1 MKRRERNEASKD
13 KILKAA
19 IEEFGTKSYERAS
32 LNNICNDNNISKG
45 LIYHYFKN
53 KDELY
58 LSCVKTCIDEFV
70 CFFNNEERHYS
81 DFQKDIKTYLDLRN
95 RFFCNNPLFSNIF
108 FGTVLQPPVHLKEEI
123 KKLRAEI
130 DMLNI
135 QHYKNAISNIPLRD
149 GITEEEAIEYF
160 LIFQEMFNGY
170 FQSKAYEFSD
180 FNSLIEAHEMKL
192 SKILDIM
199 LYGVVKEDK

>member
-1 MKRRERNEASKD
+1 MKQRERNEASKD

-19 IEEFGTKSYERAS
+19 IAEFGTKIYENAS

-58 LSCVKTCIDEFV
+58 LCCVKTCIDEFID
-70 CFFNNEERHYS
+70 FLNNEERHYS

-95 RFFCNNPLFSNIF
+95 QFFSNNPLFSNIF
-108 FGTVLQPPVHLKEEI
+108 FGTVLQPPVHLKDEI
-123 KKLRAEI
+123 KKLRTEL
-130 DMLNI
+130 DMLNV
-135 QHYKNAISNIPLRD
+135 QRYKNALSNIVLRD
-149 GITEEEAIEYF
+149 EVSEDEAIEYF
-160 LIFQEMFNGY
+160 IIFQEMFNGY

-180 FNSLIEAHEMKL
+180 FNSLIEAHEMKM

-199 LYGVVKEDK
+199 LYGIVKEDK